1 MFWSTPKCPVEA
13 DDKIWIEESMQW
25 LLEEFGRETFRRIR
39 VILPTDEFFP
49 DEYLGEEEDAEALVE
64 RVCGYMNVN
73 RDRLEVE
80 FFADEYGEFHRNL
93 CFMEGSSE
101 GASGH
106 YNKRRDRFII
116 SLESSQLS
124 DPMSLVATVA
134 HELGHVRLLGEGRIH
149 SGFED
154 HEPLTDL
161 LTVFFGLGL
170 FTANSAFSF
179 NQWNDNSNQRWR
191 IEYKGYLTEEMLG
204 YALALFASMR
214 GERNPAWSEFLEGS
228 VRTYFRVALKYLE
241 KTGDGATLRNLVV
254 QSA

>member
-1 MFWSTPKCPVEA
+1 
-13 DDKIWIEESMQW
+13 
-25 LLEEFGRETFRRIR
+25 
-39 VILPTDEFFP
+39 
-49 DEYLGEEEDAEALVE
+49 
-64 RVCGYMNVN
+64 MNVN

-80 FFADEYGEFHRNL
+80 FFDDADGELQRNL
-93 CFMEGSSE
+93 CFMEGTSE

-106 YNKRRDRFII
+106 YNKRRDRLVI
-116 SLESSQLS
+116 SLDSSQLC

-149 SGFED
+149 GGFED

-161 LTVFFGLGL
+161 LTVFLGLGL

-179 NQWNDNSNQRWR
+179 KQWNDNSTQGWR
-191 IEYKGYLTEEMLG
+191 AERKGYLTEEMIG

-214 GERNPAWSEFLEGS
+214 GEHNPAWSEFLEGS
-228 VRTYFRVALKYLE
+228 VRKYFKDALKYLE
-241 KTGDGATLRNLVV
+241 KTGDGASLRDLVV